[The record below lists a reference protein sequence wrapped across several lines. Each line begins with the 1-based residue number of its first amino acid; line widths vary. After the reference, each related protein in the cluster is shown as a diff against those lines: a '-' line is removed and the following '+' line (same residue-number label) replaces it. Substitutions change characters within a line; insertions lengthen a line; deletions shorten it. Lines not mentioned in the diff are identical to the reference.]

1 MVNILTSNQAIRVQ
15 VPLPAYLLNLYFL
28 VAFKFYYVIF
38 SFLLSLKNII
48 SGLLGEIGKHDRF
61 KICSHFRVIGSSPI
75 VGILNFLSKW

>member
-28 VAFKFYYVIF
+28 VDFKFYYVIF

-61 KICSHFRVIGSSPI
+61 KIYSSKRLP
-75 VGILNFLSKW
+75 VQVR

>member
-61 KICSHFRVIGSSPI
+61 KIYSSKRLP
-75 VGILNFLSKW
+75 VQVR

>member
-28 VAFKFYYVIF
+28 VDFKFYYVIF

-48 SGLLGEIGKHDRF
+48 LGLLGEIGKHDRF
-61 KICSHFRVIGSSPI
+61 KIYSSKRLP
-75 VGILNFLSKW
+75 VQVR